1 MSQLNHQ
8 EETFN
13 IEDVLRFG
21 DYYPVSTHINS
32 LEVALGGNTVEIF
45 RSDSLVNMLRKL
57 KANLV
62 SIEIDEA
69 YMDELWTSNL
79 VPYFQE
85 SGLSIYRFALIQK
98 GIVPGPEILNG
109 IDMQVFANK
118 ISDIVGVEVEWMK
131 KQKLVLEDMSNIMEM
146 VQVELEK

>member
-8 EETFN
+8 EETFD
-13 IEDVLRFG
+13 IEDVLKFG
-21 DYYPVSTHINS
+21 DYIPISTQINS
-32 LEVALGGNTVEIF
+32 LEVALEGNTVKIF

-62 SIEIDEA
+62 GIEIDEA

-85 SGLSIYRFALIQK
+85 NGLSIHKFALYHK
-98 GIVPGPEILNG
+98 KIVPGPEILNG
-109 IDMQVFANK
+109 IDMEVYANK
-118 ISDIVGVEVEWMK
+118 ISDLVSVEVEWIK
-131 KQKLVLEDMSNIMEM
+131 SQKSVLEDMNTIIKM
-146 VQVELEK
+146 VQIELEK